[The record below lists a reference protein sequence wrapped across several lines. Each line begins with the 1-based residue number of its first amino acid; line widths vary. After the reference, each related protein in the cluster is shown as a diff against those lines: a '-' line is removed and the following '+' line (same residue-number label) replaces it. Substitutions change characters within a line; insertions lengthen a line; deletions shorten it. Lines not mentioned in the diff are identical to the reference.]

1 MSSSSSSG
9 IRAIGV
15 LSSSLGSEGSS
26 ISTMAA
32 LAVYPVG
39 NYTFGA
45 KPPKLEK
52 DPTVVQ
58 RMERLKEK

>member
-1 MSSSSSSG
+1 M
-9 IRAIGV
+9 A
-15 LSSSLGSEGSS
+15 SL
-26 ISTMAA
+26 T
-32 LAVYPVG
+32 VHPVG
-39 NYTFGA
+39 NYTFGG